1 MRKILSNAILISFL
15 LIIFSV
21 SILSTIGLET
31 NKFNSVISDKINQS
45 QNNLKLKFKT
55 IKFKLDLKQIS
66 LFLETSNPE
75 IKYRDEL
82 KEEVMQKYGINY
94 QKHLEDLGKL
104 RDKSSKLQQMSAAI
118 NAEKTRGQVGG
129 LNIER
134 KLIKVDVDYDK
145 LSPEELQNTLNSMF
159 NEDNEA
165 IKNVTPV
172 EDVEVLE
179 EESNL
184 DSDSEEK

>member
-82 KEEVMQKYGINY
+82 IPTNNMKVYINFS
-94 QKHLEDLGKL
+94 L
-104 RDKSSKLQQMSAAI
+104 
-118 NAEKTRGQVGG
+118 
-129 LNIER
+129 
-134 KLIKVDVDYDK
+134 
-145 LSPEELQNTLNSMF
+145 
-159 NEDNEA
+159 
-165 IKNVTPV
+165 
-172 EDVEVLE
+172 
-179 EESNL
+179 
-184 DSDSEEK
+184 

>member
-82 KEEVMQKYGINY
+82 IPTNNVKVYINFFSIINSKP
-94 QKHLEDLGKL
+94 QIKKIKIIFSELDINQIKKLIPIVKPSNFKSILVNVTNGKL
-104 RDKSSKLQQMSAAI
+104 VSE
-118 NAEKTRGQVGG
+118 AEIY
-129 LNIER
+129 LNENNQ
-134 KLIKVDVDYDK
+134 
-145 LSPEELQNTLNSMF
+145 LQNFIFKALG
-159 NEDNEA
+159 
-165 IKNVTPV
+165 
-172 EDVEVLE
+172 L
-179 EESNL
+179 
-184 DSDSEEK
+184 